1 MNTTTTATTTL
12 KRNNGLTQQ
21 RFQMFLSASGCW
33 KEIYVYLRI
42 IFSPF
47 LQMEWKTQTSNSEFV
62 KSDDGSSTRNKT
74 LLLISYTDKVE
85 KCKKKNA

>member
-1 MNTTTTATTTL
+1 M
-12 KRNNGLTQQ
+12 TQQ

-47 LQMEWKTQTSNSEFV
+47 LQMENAKTSNLCEFV
-62 KSDDGSSTRNKT
+62 KSDEESSTRNKS
-74 LLLISYTDKVE
+74 LLIISYTIKDKSKNV
-85 KCKKKNA
+85 KKQNA